1 MLLSIFKTQKILDL
15 LKKET
20 GYLAWKNLRFLMC
33 VFLVGYCFALFLL
46 VNQQWQLLPILI
58 GLVFGLG
65 SLFVL
70 LSVNIYHY
78 TFQQLL
84 ATRVSQEVYRQ
95 AQIETETTLI
105 ELQRT
110 QAKLIQSEKM
120 SSLGQIVAGIAHE
133 INNPVGFIDG
143 NLRYIEQYT
152 QIILHLIQLYH
163 KYLPHPPTE
172 IQTELDA
179 IDLDFIKQDITKI
192 LHSMN
197 VGTTR
202 IKNIVSSLRNFSGL
216 DRAELKEVDI
226 HEGIDSTLLIL
237 NHRLNATS
245 IRPQISIVKE
255 YESLSKVEC
264 NAAEL
269 NQAVMNIIANA
280 IDAIDEKIFQ
290 QNTDGFETI
299 LGQITVRTSI
309 VNQFVQIAIAD
320 NGCGIPQSIQ
330 GQIFNPFFTTK
341 DIGQG
346 TGMGLSISYH
356 IICEKHRGQLNFS
369 STPGKLTEFTIQI
382 PIKYGQGVPL

>member
-1 MLLSIFKTQKILDL
+1 
-15 LKKET
+15 
-20 GYLAWKNLRFLMC
+20 MC